1 MPYNLEDRTF
11 VSESEEQGLNLCS
24 CMWIEREIH
33 FQQSI
38 RDRQNP
44 GRLWQ
49 GTSGVTAMNVKRQ
62 KKLLFSLCLGAGEY
76 RSLAYAFATS
86 SFRQLAQY
94 TGFSDPHHTG
104 RGGRGCVTHG
114 CWFYTREKVSKAG
127 IARRS
132 GPFFVE
138 RLNIELQL
146 NTSRRLEQRA
156 GHSVSVPCVYTPA
169 VYLGFI

>member
-1 MPYNLEDRTF
+1 MFMHVNIEGNSFSAEY
-11 VSESEEQGLNLCS
+11 QG
-24 CMWIEREIH
+24 
-33 FQQSI
+33 QAK
-38 RDRQNP
+38 P
-44 GRLWQ
+44 WQ
-49 GTSGVTAMNVKRQ
+49 ALAGYLRSHSYECEKT

-146 NTSRRLEQRA
+146 DLILR
-156 GHSVSVPCVYTPA
+156 G
-169 VYLGFI
+169 G